1 MQVDYRFRRFVGLLL
16 AVARHQLSQ
25 MAMIICHFAELLG
38 RAAHASPCLKGLAL
52 HSGQM
57 MSRLLFL
64 LVFLLSSC
72 AKMPDR
78 LGVEKKFQLHG
89 VIMRLDQQAQTA
101 TIKHDEI
108 KGWMEPMTME
118 FPVPSKDEFARLSRG
133 QTVRA
138 TVFVRDLDYH
148 IGDIQIEP

>member
-1 MQVDYRFRRFVGLLL
+1 MDYRFRRFVGMPL
-16 AVARHQLSQ
+16 AVARQ
-25 MAMIICHFAELLG
+25 MTMIICHFADLLEG
-38 RAAHASPCLKGLAL
+38 GACQPCLKWLAL

-64 LVFLLSSC
+64 LVCLLSSC